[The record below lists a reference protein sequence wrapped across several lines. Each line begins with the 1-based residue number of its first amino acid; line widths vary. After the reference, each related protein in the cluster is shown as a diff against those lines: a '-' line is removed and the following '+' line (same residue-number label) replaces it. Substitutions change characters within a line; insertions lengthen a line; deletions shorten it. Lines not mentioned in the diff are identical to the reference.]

1 MKFKDFLLAVSKKV
15 DTDKTAISAAEVNRV
30 ISEAF
35 KILAKQDATTSANV
49 VAQGLNLAKKKL

>member
-1 MKFKDFLLAVSKKV
+1 MKFKDFLIAVSKKV

-49 VAQGLNLAKKKL
+49 IAQGLNLAIKKL